1 MHPQPAVT
9 SDSRG
14 PACTPTTPRQ
24 FQVSGWEVRQP
35 SGDRVTT
42 EESRETLEPGWGKSP
57 RSSFTTA
64 TSGGWEHAT
73 GLRAAATFSAFLAPP
88 RQIRPL
94 ASASPAS
101 RLPPVRRPSP
111 SSRIRASSE
120 NAGSRCDRSAGPKP
134 RARSHARRTS
144 LRMRRGWMRVRR
156 PHEWLE
162 LVFRPMR
169 APAPESY
176 AFLSR
181 NTRNRLTCK
190 FLASDAFSLITE
202 GGNPILL
209 CKPPS

>member
-42 EESRETLEPGWGKSP
+42 EESRETLEPGWGKPP

-134 RARSHARRTS
+134 HARSRARRTS
-144 LRMRRGWMRVRR
+144 LRMRRGVDARAQTARVARVSVSHNARSSARILCLLVSQHPQPTDVQISSLRR
-156 PHEWLE
+156 LFPDYRGWQ
-162 LVFRPMR
+162 PD
-169 APAPESY
+169 PA
-176 AFLSR
+176 L
-181 NTRNRLTCK
+181 
-190 FLASDAFSLITE
+190 
-202 GGNPILL
+202 
-209 CKPPS
+209 